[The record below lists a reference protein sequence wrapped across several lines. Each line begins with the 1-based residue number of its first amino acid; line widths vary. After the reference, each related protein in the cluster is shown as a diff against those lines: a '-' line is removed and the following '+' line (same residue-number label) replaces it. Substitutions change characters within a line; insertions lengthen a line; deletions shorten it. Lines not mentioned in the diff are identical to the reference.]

1 MHAGPTGSA
10 LAAIEIEPVRDGCAR
25 YSAQGEAYAPLSLPA
40 MFLASVAANPSATL
54 ADFLGR
60 RFSYGQI
67 AAQARCLA
75 AGLQARG
82 IGKGDRS
89 GWSSHTCHST
99 CGRTMECF

>member
-10 LAAIEIEPVRDGCAR
+10 LAAVEDEPERDDFAR
-25 YSAQGEAYAPLSLPA
+25 YAAQGEAYAPLSLPE
-40 MFLASVAANPSATL
+40 MFFTSAAADPSATL

-67 AAQARCLA
+67 AAPARSLA

-82 IGKGDRS
+82 IGKGDRVGLRQATTS
-89 GWSSHTCHST
+89 V
-99 CGRTMECF
+99 